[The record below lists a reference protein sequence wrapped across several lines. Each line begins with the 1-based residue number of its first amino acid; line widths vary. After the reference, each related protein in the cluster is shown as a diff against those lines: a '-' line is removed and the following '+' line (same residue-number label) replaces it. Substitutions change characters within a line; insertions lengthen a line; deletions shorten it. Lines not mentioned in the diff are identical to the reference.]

1 MNLRDWPRLQSILSS
16 EASWHCLLSSW
27 FFIVIGI
34 NEGKMSYRDF
44 SPDSMI
50 SNFSFSWFQKPDLEI
65 WSTTVQTKT
74 SSKNLI
80 WRLRATWIW
89 FRQIFEE
96 TLAKKGLIAS
106 WKSPENGT
114 ILVFHFNLS
123 NKSIS
128 KIDKIVRTYICT
140 YLSQVRNW
148 IESRSTIPWC
158 AGR

>member
-1 MNLRDWPRLQSILSS
+1 MYDPTSTWHKTWFTLASVKIWRLNRCIFFYDRPYSQNPMNLRDWPRLQSILSS

-114 ILVFHFNLS
+114 ILVFQPL
-123 NKSIS
+123 
-128 KIDKIVRTYICT
+128 
-140 YLSQVRNW
+140 
-148 IESRSTIPWC
+148 
-158 AGR
+158 